1 MRKSRSLLLYFFI
14 GLVVLGLATQLIKS
28 PGQFITSILI
38 LLGIT
43 FIMFIVLRA
52 VLNKREGPT
61 NPESKKFKDAVKQS
75 QKKYGKPV
83 THKQVKKNKE
93 KEPKSKER
101 KHKRRK
107 NHLKV
112 IEGYKKENIV
122 EDKKKDSN
130 K

>member
-14 GLVVLGLATQLIKS
+14 GLVIVGLATQLIKS
-28 PGQFITSILI
+28 PGQFITSLLI

-52 VLNKREGPT
+52 VLNKRQGPT
-61 NPESKKFKDAVKQS
+61 DPEAKKFKDAVKQS

-83 THKQVKKNKE
+83 TNKQVKKSKE

-101 KHKRRK
+101 KHKKRK
-107 NHLKV
+107 NHLKL
-112 IEGYKKENIV
+112 IEGYKKEN
-122 EDKKKDSN
+122 DLKDNKKDSN